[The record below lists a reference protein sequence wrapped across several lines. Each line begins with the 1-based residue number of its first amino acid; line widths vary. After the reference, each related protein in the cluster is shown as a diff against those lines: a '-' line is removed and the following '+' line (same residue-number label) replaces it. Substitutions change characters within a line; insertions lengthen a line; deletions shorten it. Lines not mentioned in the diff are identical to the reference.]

1 MKKEINKI
9 CAHFVL
15 HSHTTIHKMVLT
27 VQVDVVTF
35 TPVAPQ
41 WRIVQVGAA
50 NLDGVVQSGL
60 QIQRRL
66 GFSWDR
72 QHLETSEREPTNM
85 STHAQPHI
93 HTVKM
98 VRIVWHVCT

>member
-1 MKKEINKI
+1 MYF
-9 CAHFVL
+9 AL
-15 HSHTTIHKMVLT
+15 HCEQHNCGNSCNEMVLT

-60 QIQRRL
+60 QIQRQL
-66 GFSWDR
+66 GFSR
-72 QHLETSEREPTNM
+72 GRKHLETAERESTNM
-85 STHAQPHI
+85 STLA
-93 HTVKM
+93 
-98 VRIVWHVCT
+98 